1 MNTQQVARAI
11 LNRRTSMSPIITSGE
26 IIASIG
32 ADHMQE
38 ALQRRWLVPN
48 GETGY
53 LQVSTDMNR
62 VQEMRDL
69 AEKCDKCKHA
79 ECACVESLPT
89 NESRNAVMGHA
100 GVKTTI
106 YELLSP
112 GTGHD
117 SGSPLSGNSGGLPP
131 QQPQQAPTSS
141 TPVANAKPA
150 IGDEVMV
157 AEDGKT
163 FMGRVSSLSG
173 GRYRLSFGGEKPK
186 TTRDYTENEVRM
198 TQKVGAAGH

>member
-1 MNTQQVARAI
+1 MNTQQLARTI
-11 LNRRTSMSPIITSGE
+11 LNRRNAMSPIITSGE
-26 IIASIG
+26 MLASVG

-69 AEKCDKCKHA
+69 SEKCDKCKCA
-79 ECACVESLPT
+79 ECACQEALPT
-89 NESRNAVMGHA
+89 NESRNAVMAHA
-100 GVKTTI
+100 GVKPAL

-117 SGSPLSGNSGGLPP
+117 SGSPLTGNSGGLPP
-131 QQPQQAPTSS
+131 TQPAQAPTSS
-141 TPVANAKPA
+141 TPLANAKPA

-163 FMGRVSSLSG
+163 FTGRVSSLSG
-173 GRYRLSFGGEKPK
+173 GRYRLSFGAEKPK
-186 TTRDYTENEVRM
+186 NTRDYTENEVRM
-198 TQKVGAAGH
+198 TQKVGAAGR